1 MRNDDVIPKWGH
13 LRLRGGGEG
22 RQILQGLPRIM
33 DGGMLFLVVNLGVN
47 QVHGFFGH
55 FFWPVLGGLKIGR
68 AQKKNA
74 EEELENRKVALK
86 STIMQLTWCRNVVDF
101 YRGPCD

>member
-68 AQKKNA
+68 AQKKCRGGV
-74 EEELENRKVALK
+74 RKSK
-86 STIMQLTWCRNVVDF
+86 SGFKKYNHAAYLVSEC
-101 YRGPCD
+101 GGLL

>member
-13 LRLRGGGEG
+13 LRLRGGGGGEG

-55 FFWPVLGGLKIGR
+55 FFFGLFWGASKLGGH
-68 AQKKNA
+68 KKKCRGGV
-74 EEELENRKVALK
+74 RK
-86 STIMQLTWCRNVVDF
+86 
-101 YRGPCD
+101 

>member
-55 FFWPVLGGLKIGR
+55 FFLACFGGPQNWAGT
-68 AQKKNA
+68 KK
-74 EEELENRKVALK
+74 
-86 STIMQLTWCRNVVDF
+86 MQR
-101 YRGPCD
+101 RS